1 MAPKPSLAT
10 LFHPKKKTAKP
21 AAQTTP
27 VKSAPTGPRK
37 SSATPRPKL
46 AAEAEDDSLKLPDG
60 PYQEFRLM
68 SSALNGWKYDVMKF
82 DSRKAIDISTW
93 QPPIKLNR
101 KEMRREDDTATSAGP
116 EAVGPMM
123 GPDGKPVI
131 GVDGRVVMVDAEGRP
146 IHPESGS
153 SSKGGDAKGKG
164 PANAKKRFQKKTKQV
179 FLVPDE
185 VRQLRKEERYPWVI
199 EDSSGKEVWVG
210 KLEEVAQAETRA
222 FFMPAANDVFKFV
235 PAHRW
240 YKFQKKPQYVIWS
253 AEEAEAIAS
262 IHSNRIIA
270 WANSKL
276 TACRQDVSA
285 ATTAAFKAGAEGRSV
300 AGGPN
305 SLVHTAGQ
313 SLGPGGRRLKT
324 VDSGMDHLFGDDD
337 DDEGGM
343 KRRREKELG
352 EEGDLDEV
360 IFEEEFADD
369 EEPMEVDDNDE
380 EAKEQAERMKR
391 EQKAANKTQEGY
403 IDADEE
409 EEGGTLTKDGK
420 RYKKML
426 RNRDG
431 NDAYDSEEEE
441 NPYASSVEEEEDE
454 DMVPVPLAD
463 PALQPKAEEPS
474 TGSQPQKTA
483 APRPPNGSVNVKS
496 ESRATSPVPNIGHG
510 GHSIVAKRATSPKA
524 SKSKT
529 GSASRGGSPLASRP
543 GSPPAAVGSR
553 AGSPVATNKRKAMDD
568 PSSPTSPTS
577 PNPNGAS
584 GPPKLKKRKPLPPGG
599 APVGELDDKMVIE
612 WLRNTPNAT
621 TRDCIQHF
629 TPYLTEEA
637 KKAKF
642 TALVKEVAQLKGG
655 VLVLRN
661 AYRTGSAAPSPAATA

>member
-1 MAPKPSLAT
+1 MPPKVDQSV
-10 LFHPKKKTAKP
+10 LFHNRRKKPTAVS
-21 AAQTTP
+21 TP
-27 VKSAPTGPRK
+27 PSTSTSPIKRSAH
-37 SSATPRPKL
+37 PRPKPD
-46 AAEAEDDSLKLPDG
+46 ANAEDDSLKLPDG

-82 DSRKAIDISTW
+82 DSRKPVDISTW
-93 QPPIKLNR
+93 QAPIKLNR
-101 KEMRREDDTATSAGP
+101 KELRREDNTAEAVP
-116 EAVGPMM
+116 EAVGPML

-131 GVDGRVVMVDAEGRP
+131 GADGRVVMVDAEGRP
-146 IHPESGS
+146 IHPTNNSGQ
-153 SSKGGDAKGKG
+153 SSKDTKGKG
-164 PANAKKRFQKKTKQV
+164 PANGRKRFQKKTKQV

-185 VRQLRKEERYPWVI
+185 IRQLRREERYPWVI
-199 EDSSGKEVWVG
+199 EDSTGKEVWVG

-240 YKFQKKPQYVIWS
+240 YKFQKKPHYTIWS

-262 IHSNRIIA
+262 IHRIPWITHANTVWLSKNRKGQGPSSA
-270 WANSKL
+270 
-276 TACRQDVSA
+276 TA
-285 ATTAAFKAGAEGRSV
+285 AAFKAEAEGKHLI
-300 AGGPN
+300 GGN
-305 SLVHTAGQ
+305 SLVHSAGQ
-313 SLGPGGRRLKT
+313 SLGPGGRKLKT
-324 VDSGMDHLFGDDD
+324 VDAGMDHLFGDDD
-337 DDEGGM
+337 EEGSQ
-343 KRRREKELG
+343 RRREKELG

-369 EEPMEVDDNDE
+369 EEPVEANEDDE
-380 EAKEQAERMKR
+380 EAKEQAERLKR

-409 EEGGTLTKDGK
+409 EQEGALSKDGK

-441 NPYASSVEEEEDE
+441 NPYASSVEEEEEE

-463 PALQPKAEEPS
+463 PALQPKPEEQA
-474 TGSQPQKTA
+474 SQNKEQ
-483 APRPPNGSVNVKS
+483 PNNTNGVKS
-496 ESRATSPVPNIGHG
+496 ESRPTSPIPPNVGHG
-510 GHSIVAKRATSPKA
+510 GHSVVAKRATSPKA
-524 SKSKT
+524 GKPKQTS
-529 GSASRGGSPLASRP
+529 GSRATSPLASR
-543 GSPPAAVGSR
+543 
-553 AGSPVATNKRKAMDD
+553 AGSPSAPGSARASSPNAPGYQATNKRKAADD
-568 PSSPTSPTS
+568 PSGSPTSPTS
-577 PNPNGAS
+577 PNPNGN
-584 GPPKLKKRKPLPPGG
+584 PPKLKKRKPLPG
-599 APVGELDDKMVIE
+599 AVGELDDKMVIE

-621 TRDCIQHF
+621 TRDCISYF

-661 AYRTGSAAPSPAATA
+661 AYRTGSAAPSPVPTPVA

>member
-101 KEMRREDDTATSAGP
+101 KEMRREDDTATSTGP

-262 IHSNRIIA
+262 IHSNHIIA
-270 WANSKL
+270 CANLKL
-276 TACRQDVSA
+276 TACSIRMSKGTWTRRSGCLSV
-285 ATTAAFKAGAEGRSV
+285 KGRTY
-300 AGGPN
+300 
-305 SLVHTAGQ
+305 L
-313 SLGPGGRRLKT
+313 RL
-324 VDSGMDHLFGDDD
+324 
-337 DDEGGM
+337 
-343 KRRREKELG
+343 
-352 EEGDLDEV
+352 
-360 IFEEEFADD
+360 
-369 EEPMEVDDNDE
+369 PP
-380 EAKEQAERMKR
+380 
-391 EQKAANKTQEGY
+391 
-403 IDADEE
+403 
-409 EEGGTLTKDGK
+409 
-420 RYKKML
+420 L
-426 RNRDG
+426 R
-431 NDAYDSEEEE
+431 
-441 NPYASSVEEEEDE
+441 
-454 DMVPVPLAD
+454 
-463 PALQPKAEEPS
+463 
-474 TGSQPQKTA
+474 
-483 APRPPNGSVNVKS
+483 
-496 ESRATSPVPNIGHG
+496 
-510 GHSIVAKRATSPKA
+510 
-524 SKSKT
+524 
-529 GSASRGGSPLASRP
+529 SRP
-543 GSPPAAVGSR
+543 
-553 AGSPVATNKRKAMDD
+553 
-568 PSSPTSPTS
+568 
-577 PNPNGAS
+577 
-584 GPPKLKKRKPLPPGG
+584 
-599 APVGELDDKMVIE
+599 ELRGDRLLE
-612 WLRNTPNAT
+612 AL
-621 TRDCIQHF
+621 TRWCI
-629 TPYLTEEA
+629 L
-637 KKAKF
+637 
-642 TALVKEVAQLKGG
+642 LVKAWVRVGG
-655 VLVLRN
+655 D
-661 AYRTGSAAPSPAATA
+661 